1 MKLAVDV
8 MGFENDIN
16 EAIKACRKFKKQN
29 PDISLILVGDENKIR
44 PLFKLQNEFEVFH
57 SEQEILQTDTP
68 LSARRKQNSSIHNA
82 ARLLKEGNVDGLL
95 SAGSTPVFVSIMYS
109 TIGLLPGIKKPG
121 FMPTIPTSD
130 GKSFN
135 MIDVGASIDV
145 EPIDLVKF
153 AIMANAFA
161 KQRVDSP
168 VVGLLNIGTEE
179 HKGLPYIR
187 EANEI
192 LKKVNSINYK
202 GFVESKE
209 LLNRTADV
217 VVTDGFTGNVAL
229 KACEGAAKAVAGIM
243 KREYKKPYNILA
255 TILSLGIIKKVSKT
269 FDYKE
274 HAGAFVLGLQKI
286 CVKTHGS
293 ADEQQFFSSLNMLR
307 DCLKFNVL
315 ENIKKD
321 LEDFNTN
328 VLPQLQKEEE

>member
-8 MGFENDIN
+8 MGFENDIS
-16 EAIKACRKFKKQN
+16 EAIKACRKFKKHN
-29 PDISLILVGDENKIR
+29 SDIELVIIGDLEKIK
-44 PLFKLQNEFEVFH
+44 PVLKHENEFEIVH
-57 SEQEILQTDTP
+57 TEQEILQTDTP
-68 LSARRKQNSSIHNA
+68 LSARRKSNSSMHIA
-82 ARLLKEGNVDGLL
+82 AKLLKENKVDGLL
-95 SAGSTPVFVSIMYS
+95 SAGSTPVFVSVMYS
-109 TIGLLPGIKKPG
+109 TIGLLDGIKKPG

-145 EPIDLVKF
+145 EPLDLVKF

-161 KQRVDSP
+161 KQRESKP
-168 VVGLLNIGTEE
+168 IVGLLNIGTEE

-187 EANEI
+187 EASEI
-192 LKKVNSINYK
+192 LKKIPSLNYV

-209 LLNRTADV
+209 LLNRVADV
-217 VVTDGFTGNVAL
+217 VVTDGFTGNIAL

-243 KREYKKPYNILA
+243 KKEYKKPYNILA
-255 TILSLGIIKKVSKT
+255 TILSLGIIKKVAKT

-274 HAGAFVLGLQKI
+274 HAGAFVLGLKKI

-293 ADEQQFFSSLNMLR
+293 ADEQQFYSSLNMLR
-307 DCLKFNVL
+307 DCLKYNVL

-321 LEDFNTN
+321 LVDFNTN
-328 VLPQLQKEEE
+328 ILPNLKEEK